1 MAPTEPTSIYTVAQ
15 LDRAF
20 AADCTSVRRSMLYRA
35 TQRAY
40 QKFLSSRKRLTAPSV
55 NEPFATLRHRYR
67 DELFELREA
76 LHALFAMAGVR
87 DHEGRCPRVH
97 DIRHAF
103 AIEALRRWYV
113 EEADVQINLPKLA
126 LYMGHVSIAS
136 TMYYLRWMP
145 AVITQASERFERHCS
160 SLVGGEPS

>member
-1 MAPTEPTSIYTVAQ
+1 MKRCTRSLRWLE
-15 LDRAF
+15 F
-20 AADCTSVRRSMLYRA
+20 AIT
-35 TQRAY
+35 
-40 QKFLSSRKRLTAPSV
+40 K
-55 NEPFATLRHRYR
+55 
-67 DELFELREA
+67 
-76 LHALFAMAGVR
+76 AGV
-87 DHEGRCPRVH
+87 RVH

-113 EEADVQINLPKLA
+113 EEADVQVNLPKLA
-126 LYMGHVSIAS
+126 LHMGHVSIAS